1 MKSNLL
7 CLLLILCPLALPAH
21 AQDAE
26 PSQLIVINGYLLR
39 VTGDEVKVV
48 WIHPAHRPW
57 KGMEVAPHIDTRTQ
71 KEKDAAQ

>member
-1 MKSNLL
+1 
-7 CLLLILCPLALPAH
+7 
-21 AQDAE
+21 
-26 PSQLIVINGYLLR
+26 VINGYLLR
-39 VTGDEVKVV
+39 VTGDEVKVL